1 MTPARDASSDRLR
14 PLRSLRVTTSVFPV
28 PSICSSDQ
36 ITDWF
41 DSLDECLRWNDR
53 KKQRQLDAVDYPPPG
68 PEYKQLQS

>member
-1 MTPARDASSDRLR
+1 M
-14 PLRSLRVTTSVFPV
+14 TTSVFPV

-53 KKQRQLDAVDYPPPG
+53 KKQRQLESTDYPPPG
-68 PEYKQLQS
+68 PEYKQLES